1 MKGQRLPS
9 WLGKAGQNVTGW
21 LGSSFGRKLGLTI
34 IAVIASLA
42 ILAPWITPFDP
53 DKTGIPYL
61 PMSWTH
67 LLGTNDMGKDIFSQ
81 LLFAGRN
88 SLLIGLT
95 SAAIAV
101 TIGVSVGIVAG
112 FQRGVLEDL
121 LMGTTD
127 VFLLIPG
134 LPLMIIL
141 ASYLEPSIW
150 NIVLVIGL
158 LWWCPVARVVHART
172 LQLREAEFVDSARLL
187 GYSNVH
193 IMRKHILPNVRDV
206 VTARFG
212 MAVASGM
219 LTEASLSFLGLG
231 DPFNISWGGMISE
244 AFSRGGFT
252 NDMLWWYVPPG
263 VLLLLSI
270 VGFVLLGMTMDRK
283 DSRVEVL

>member
-1 MKGQRLPS
+1 MMTGGLMRLVRKNGRNALE
-9 WLGKAGQNVTGW
+9 WV
-21 LGSSFGRKLGLTI
+21 GSSFARKLGLSLIVI
-34 IAVIASLA
+34 ITALA
-42 ILAPWITPFDP
+42 ALAPWVAPFDP
-53 DKTGIPYL
+53 DQTGIPYL

-101 TIGVSVGIVAG
+101 VIGVSVGIAAG

-121 LMGTTD
+121 LMGSTD
-127 VFLLIPG
+127 IFLLIPG

-141 ASYLEPSIW
+141 ASYLDPSIW

-172 LQLREAEFVDSARLL
+172 LQLRESEFVDSARLL
-187 GYSNVH
+187 GYSNVY

-206 VTARFG
+206 ITARFG
-212 MAVASGM
+212 MAVATGM
-219 LTEASLSFLGLG
+219 LAEASLSFLGLG

-244 AFSRGGFT
+244 AFNRGGFT

-263 VLLLLSI
+263 IMLLLSI
-270 VGFVLLGMTMDRK
+270 VGFVLLGLSLDRN
-283 DSRVEVL
+283 DSRVEAL